1 MFKIAIVGRANVGKS
16 TLFNRLVGKSF
27 AITNDISGVTRD
39 RKEAFGQL
47 GPLHFKVIDTAG
59 IEELKQTSSL
69 NSRMSAQSELAIAE
83 ADLCLFV
90 VDGRVGIT
98 TQDQQLANFL
108 RKKHNQYLLVINKM
122 EGKDRVT
129 IGKEF
134 YQLGFGDPVS
144 VSAEHQEGFI
154 DLYDNIAPFIEKY
167 EEKIKE
173 DSTLIDEIEEKAD
186 LQIAIVGRPNAGKST
201 LINRIIAQER
211 MITGPEAGITRDSIA
226 IDHNFQGKKIR
237 FIDTAGIRRKALIN
251 QVLEAMAVRDSMRAV
266 NFAQVVIL
274 LIDANIALDKQDLS
288 IARQILQ
295 EGRVIIFAINK
306 IDQIKGDKEQFLR
319 DIREKLQNLFVEVA
333 GSTIIGISAIT
344 GYNIDKMLRFA
355 LESIDQWKTYL
366 KTAKLYE
373 WLSEAKNQHKPKMYH
388 GRETKIKYITQIK
401 SNPPTFAVFTN
412 HPDAVIGDYQRYLIN
427 KLRQDF
433 SLNLTPIR
441 LVIRKSEN
449 PFAIEKKDFKNSQNN
464 RHKKDQNSKIASK
477 KSKNKTK

>member
-1 MFKIAIVGRANVGKS
+1 VQHQKIKNMFKIAIIGRANVGKS

-27 AITNDISGVTRD
+27 AITNDASGVTRD

-90 VDGRVGIT
+90 VDGRIGIT

-129 IGKEF
+129 ISKEF
-134 YQLGFGDPVS
+134 YQLGFGNPVS

-201 LINRIIAQER
+201 LINRSKQQSLLGNNII
-211 MITGPEAGITRDSIA
+211 
-226 IDHNFQGKKIR
+226 
-237 FIDTAGIRRKALIN
+237 
-251 QVLEAMAVRDSMRAV
+251 
-266 NFAQVVIL
+266 
-274 LIDANIALDKQDLS
+274 
-288 IARQILQ
+288 
-295 EGRVIIFAINK
+295 
-306 IDQIKGDKEQFLR
+306 
-319 DIREKLQNLFVEVA
+319 
-333 GSTIIGISAIT
+333 
-344 GYNIDKMLRFA
+344 
-355 LESIDQWKTYL
+355 
-366 KTAKLYE
+366 
-373 WLSEAKNQHKPKMYH
+373 
-388 GRETKIKYITQIK
+388 
-401 SNPPTFAVFTN
+401 
-412 HPDAVIGDYQRYLIN
+412 
-427 KLRQDF
+427 
-433 SLNLTPIR
+433 
-441 LVIRKSEN
+441 
-449 PFAIEKKDFKNSQNN
+449 
-464 RHKKDQNSKIASK
+464 
-477 KSKNKTK
+477 